1 MNSQIANKISVAPSD
16 KVGKNHQAYA
26 MEESRL
32 KKAKENCTL
41 NKVCYEFNRLG
52 GDVRLREIE
61 NLVKTNQ
68 DANYQK
74 KKTGMDAGRENQF
87 IKTHEKDKDNAN
99 PTAIGGM
106 PKMNK
111 GDVSRKIMSN
121 KEVYN
126 EQISKE
132 ISSIRYLIEYMDN
145 NKKQKL

>member
-41 NKVCYEFNRLG
+41 NKVCDEFNRLG
-52 GDVRLREIE
+52 GDGRLREIE

>member
-41 NKVCYEFNRLG
+41 NKVCDEFNRLG
-52 GDVRLREIE
+52 GDGRLREIE

-99 PTAIGGM
+99 PTTIGGM